1 MHMITTHTHRG
12 LVWLDLESPSVEEIA
27 GIVKRYGLHP
37 LIGEEFKDSPSRAK
51 IDFYKEYIAI
61 ILTLP
66 VRIRQNGVYTIVDRE
81 VDFVIGK
88 NFLITSHAET
98 IEQIEYFAK
107 IFDANAILN
116 KDEKMEHAG
125 HLFYYM
131 IKRIYSGMIND
142 LSNINDALTAS
153 ENHIF
158 KGDER
163 EMVEVLSNLNR
174 ELIDFKQTARIH
186 RDIWEDMV
194 VYVEKDLF
202 GKEYAS
208 YVRDIKSDFES
219 IHELISNAHE
229 LIADLRE
236 TNDSLLNAK
245 QNEIMKVLTLVAFIF
260 YPLTFVASIFTIP
273 SLNVPLVDSPHGW
286 SIIMGIMVILAGG
299 MWWIFKKKGWV

>member
-1 MHMITTHTHRG
+1 MITTHTHRG
-12 LVWLDLESPSVEEIA
+12 LVWLDLESPNNEEIA
-27 GIVKRYGLHP
+27 GIIKRYGLHA
-37 LIGEEFKDSPSRAK
+37 LVGEELKESPSRAK
-51 IDFYKEYIAI
+51 IDFYKDYIFI
-61 ILTLP
+61 VLTLP
-66 VRIRQNGVYTIVDRE
+66 VRIREDGVYSIVNRE
-81 VDFVIGK
+81 LDFVIGK
-88 NFLITSHAET
+88 NFLITSRSST

-116 KDEKMEHAG
+116 KDEKIEHAG

-131 IKRIYSGMIND
+131 IKRIYSGMITD
-142 LSNINDALTAS
+142 LENINDALGAS
-153 ENHIF
+153 EGHIF

-186 RDIWEDMV
+186 RDIWDDMV

-202 GKEYAS
+202 GKEYSS
-208 YVRDIKSDFES
+208 YVRDIKTSFES
-219 IHELISNAHE
+219 INELISNAHE

-260 YPLTFVASIFTIP
+260 YPLTFIAAIFSIP
-273 SLNVPLVDSPHGW
+273 SPHVPLVESPNGW
-286 SIIMGIMVILAGG
+286 AYIMILMVVLTAG
-299 MWWIFKKKGWV
+299 MWWIFKKKGWI